1 MMSWA
6 ISSNRRSNLRASGIC
21 GTVRS
26 EGGRSA
32 GGADHIGQR
41 AAATATRCYPRCG
54 PPRTPAVPRCDA
66 SASVC
71 EWQGLASASRDP
83 SFACS
88 GRIVG
93 TTKGATSFCVSCTPT
108 ACTSR
113 PALSP
118 RNPTKPNTC
127 RHGLGECLLVQCGPK
142 KYNVFPRSSPPP
154 NACTDRKRCMAS
166 CRHVYSDGS

>member
-32 GGADHIGQR
+32 GGAELIGQR

-66 SASVC
+66 SAS
-71 EWQGLASASRDP
+71 RDP

-88 GRIVG
+88 GSIVG
-93 TTKGATSFCVSCTPT
+93 TTKGATSFCSSTPR
-108 ACTSR
+108 ACTKR

-166 CRHVYSDGS
+166 WRHVYSDGS

>member
-32 GGADHIGQR
+32 GGAELIGQR

-54 PPRTPAVPRCDA
+54 PPRAPAVPRCDA
-66 SASVC
+66 SASVY
-71 EWQGLASASRDP
+71 EYHGLASASRDP
-83 SFACS
+83 SPACS
-88 GRIVG
+88 GSIVG
-93 TTKGATSFCVSCTPT
+93 TTKGATSLHSSTPR
-108 ACTSR
+108 AYTSI

-127 RHGLGECLLVQCGPK
+127 RHGLGECLLVHCGPK